1 MWLRLAAVVT
11 LLLAGTAH
19 AQVSTEGLSAAE
31 LEQRSR
37 AHFGL
42 ARSHLELKEY
52 AAAIREFEIG
62 YQYKPLPLF
71 LYNIAQ
77 VAVLEGKR
85 SMALDYFQRY
95 LQTSPKARERDEV
108 TRKIAEL
115 KSSLAADPEPPP
127 EAAAAASAPPPSV
140 SPRDAPSPAV
150 GTAALTAETEAPPPP
165 PKKKSNKAWV
175 AVGIVGG
182 VLVIGAAVAIG
193 LTQATHNDSG
203 YNDWGTLVVNGRH

>member
-1 MWLRLAAVVT
+1 MSFRLALAVT
-11 LLLAGTAH
+11 LLLAGTAR
-19 AQVSTEGLSAAE
+19 AQISTEGLSAAE

-52 AAAIREFEIG
+52 EAAIHEFEIG

-85 SMALDYFQRY
+85 SMALEYFQKYMAANPRA
-95 LQTSPKARERDEV
+95 KEKDEV
-108 TRKIAEL
+108 TRRIAEL
-115 KSSLAADPEPPP
+115 QKSLAAEPETPSEP
-127 EAAAAASAPPPSV
+127 AAPAVAQPSDNRASAAPTTTA
-140 SPRDAPSPAV
+140 APSPN
-150 GTAALTAETEAPPPP
+150 LTAVSEAPPP
-165 PKKKSNKAWV
+165 PKKKSNKAWI
-175 AVGIVGG
+175 AVGVVGG

-193 LTQATHNDSG
+193 LTQAAHNDSG
-203 YNDWGTLVVNGRH
+203 YNDWGTLVVNGRR